1 MTDND
6 QRVLIELDA
15 RGRASLA
22 RLGRPEHRRYLARI
36 EADGTIILTPATV
49 VPVIER
55 LAAVDPRQPLMLPA
69 TSPDWEID
77 IDSGKPDTWH
87 GLEHR
92 E

>member
-22 RLGRPEHRRYLARI
+22 RLGRPEHRRYLARV

-49 VPVIER
+49 VPVR
-55 LAAVDPRQPLMLPA
+55 GA
-69 TSPDWEID
+69 
-77 IDSGKPDTWH
+77 SGEPDTWH
-87 GLEHR
+87 GRGHHE
-92 E
+92 

>member
-49 VPVIER
+49 IPVAPARDAIDP
-55 LAAVDPRQPLMLPA
+55 AVEYLRQSRGA
-69 TSPDWEID
+69 
-77 IDSGKPDTWH
+77 SGEPDTWH